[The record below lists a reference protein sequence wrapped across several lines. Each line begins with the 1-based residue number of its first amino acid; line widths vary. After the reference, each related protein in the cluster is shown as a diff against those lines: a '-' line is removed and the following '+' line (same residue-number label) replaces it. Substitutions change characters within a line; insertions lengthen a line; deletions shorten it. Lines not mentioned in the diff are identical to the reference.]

1 MQTCYEDAKK
11 DAATAFEMKRN
22 IHINSM
28 SVIYCMQ
35 DASNERIR
43 GKKSVQLK
51 WFSQRLVFTIYRSF
65 AQRRSVYALESSK
78 ACSLVLL
85 ERFRL
90 NYGHLKITVA
100 DIKTELNKTG

>member
-43 GKKSVQLK
+43 EK
-51 WFSQRLVFTIYRSF
+51 
-65 AQRRSVYALESSK
+65 K
-78 ACSLVLL
+78 ACNLNGFPKDWFPQFIDLSPSAALCMRLSLQKHV
-85 ERFRL
+85 
-90 NYGHLKITVA
+90 V
-100 DIKTELNKTG
+100 

>member
-35 DASNERIR
+35 DASNEKIR
-43 GKKSVQLK
+43 EKKACNLNGFPK
-51 WFSQRLVFTIYRSF
+51 DWFSQFIDLSPSAALCIRL
-65 AQRRSVYALESSK
+65 
-78 ACSLVLL
+78 SLQKHVVWFYWSDL
-85 ERFRL
+85 
-90 NYGHLKITVA
+90 
-100 DIKTELNKTG
+100 D

>member
-43 GKKSVQLK
+43 GKKACNLNGFPK
-51 WFSQRLVFTIYRSF
+51 DRFSQFIDLSPSAALCMRL
-65 AQRRSVYALESSK
+65 
-78 ACSLVLL
+78 SLQKHVVWFYWSDL
-85 ERFRL
+85 
-90 NYGHLKITVA
+90 
-100 DIKTELNKTG
+100 D

>member
-43 GKKSVQLK
+43 GKK
-51 WFSQRLVFTIYRSF
+51 RATEMVFP
-65 AQRRSVYALESSK
+65 
-78 ACSLVLL
+78 
-85 ERFRL
+85 
-90 NYGHLKITVA
+90 KIGFHN
-100 DIKTELNKTG
+100 L

>member
-22 IHINSM
+22 IHINSI

-43 GKKSVQLK
+43 GEKACNLNGFPKH
-51 WFSQRLVFTIYRSF
+51 WFSQFIDLSPSAALCMRL
-65 AQRRSVYALESSK
+65 
-78 ACSLVLL
+78 SLQKHVVWFYWSDL
-85 ERFRL
+85 
-90 NYGHLKITVA
+90 
-100 DIKTELNKTG
+100 D

>member
-1 MQTCYEDAKK
+1 MALVLVRGKKIKKQTGANLLRRCKK

-43 GKKSVQLK
+43 GKKACNLNGFPK
-51 WFSQRLVFTIYRSF
+51 DWFSQFIDLSPSAALCMRL
-65 AQRRSVYALESSK
+65 
-78 ACSLVLL
+78 SLQKHAVWFYWSDL
-85 ERFRL
+85 
-90 NYGHLKITVA
+90 
-100 DIKTELNKTG
+100 D

>member
-43 GKKSVQLK
+43 GKKAYNLNGFPK
-51 WFSQRLVFTIYRSF
+51 DWFSQFIDLSPSAALCMRL
-65 AQRRSVYALESSK
+65 
-78 ACSLVLL
+78 SLQKHVVWFYWSDL
-85 ERFRL
+85 
-90 NYGHLKITVA
+90 
-100 DIKTELNKTG
+100 D

>member
-1 MQTCYEDAKK
+1 MFTNGTRSCEGEKKQKTNRCKPVTKMQKK

-43 GKKSVQLK
+43 GKKACNLNGFPK
-51 WFSQRLVFTIYRSF
+51 DWFPQFIDLSPSAALCMRL
-65 AQRRSVYALESSK
+65 
-78 ACSLVLL
+78 SLQKHVVWFYWSDL
-85 ERFRL
+85 
-90 NYGHLKITVA
+90 
-100 DIKTELNKTG
+100 D

>member
-1 MQTCYEDAKK
+1 M
-11 DAATAFEMKRN
+11 
-22 IHINSM
+22 
-28 SVIYCMQ
+28 
-35 DASNERIR
+35 
-43 GKKSVQLK
+43 QLK
-51 WFSQRLVFTIYRSF
+51 WFSQRLVFIIYRSF

>member
-1 MQTCYEDAKK
+1 MALVLVRGKKSKNKQVQTCYEDAKK

-43 GKKSVQLK
+43 GKK
-51 WFSQRLVFTIYRSF
+51 
-65 AQRRSVYALESSK
+65 
-78 ACSLVLL
+78 AC
-85 ERFRL
+85 
-90 NYGHLKITVA
+90 N
-100 DIKTELNKTG
+100 

>member
-1 MQTCYEDAKK
+1 MALVLVRGKTAKNKQVQTCYEDAKK

-43 GKKSVQLK
+43 GEKACNLNGFPKDC
-51 WFSQRLVFTIYRSF
+51 FSQFIDLSPSAALCMRL
-65 AQRRSVYALESSK
+65 
-78 ACSLVLL
+78 SLQKHVVWFYWSDL
-85 ERFRL
+85 
-90 NYGHLKITVA
+90 
-100 DIKTELNKTG
+100 D